1 MPPEHSLELNSL
13 AKICGKLSAYRLH
26 IYSEVWIRM
35 SHGRLQ
41 CIILVIHMY
50 TCSFTWMWV
59 GGRTL
64 CHKFCC
70 IFPQQFVWERGPLSE
85 FPFGAF
91 PRKELQQQCLF
102 FCGPLRKFLW
112 LLRANWCRQ
121 CLLCIEVKMLSSS
134 AAGMLFASM
143 NLCQGCNPWEFPQE
157 RFYTSNQVMMSS
169 WYDASRLE
177 L

>member
-1 MPPEHSLELNSL
+1 MGD
-13 AKICGKLSAYRLH
+13 CSASSSYTYLYRTH
-26 IYSEVWIRM
+26 
-35 SHGRLQ
+35 
-41 CIILVIHMY
+41 
-50 TCSFTWMWV
+50 
-59 GGRTL
+59 

-85 FPFGAF
+85 FSFGAF

-157 RFYTSNQVMMSS
+157 RFYTSNQVMMSES
-169 WYDASRLE
+169 ELNFWILSAHENSTVPSASLSPSVI
-177 L
+177 